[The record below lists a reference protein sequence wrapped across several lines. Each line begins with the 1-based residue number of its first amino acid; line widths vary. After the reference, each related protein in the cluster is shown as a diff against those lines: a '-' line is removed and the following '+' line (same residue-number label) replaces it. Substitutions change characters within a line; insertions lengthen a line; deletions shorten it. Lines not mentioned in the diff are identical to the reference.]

1 MKNIYLI
8 GFMGTGKSTVACEL
22 RRQTATILV
31 EMDQVI
37 EEQQR
42 MTVTEIFQK
51 YGEEYF
57 RERETELLRDLGTQ
71 ENLIVSCG
79 GGSVLRDINT
89 EVMKKSGRIVL
100 LLAEPETV
108 YERVR
113 HGVNRPVLNGN
124 MNLEYIRELMGK
136 RSARYK
142 EVADISVSTDGKNA
156 ADICAEILRL
166 L

>member
-1 MKNIYLI
+1 M
-8 GFMGTGKSTVACEL
+8 
-22 RRQTATILV
+22 
-31 EMDQVI
+31 
-37 EEQQR
+37 
-42 MTVTEIFQK
+42 
-51 YGEEYF
+51 
-57 RERETELLRDLGTQ
+57 
-71 ENLIVSCG
+71 
-79 GGSVLRDINT
+79 
-89 EVMKKSGRIVL
+89 
-100 LLAEPETV
+100 AEPETV